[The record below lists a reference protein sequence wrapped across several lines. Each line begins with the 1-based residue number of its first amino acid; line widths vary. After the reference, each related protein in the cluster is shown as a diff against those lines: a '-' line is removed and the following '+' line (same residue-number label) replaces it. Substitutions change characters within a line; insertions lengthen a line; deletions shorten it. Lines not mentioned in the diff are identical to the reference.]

1 MFELAHRMFI
11 FRMYDNCGTL
21 HLPLLVKEVPFY
33 TKNVIRKPG
42 ELPLVELKALL
53 VRKGI
58 TFSEAIQAG
67 CWLIRTASYAIHSE
81 VSCQIRIL
89 CDTLF
94 AFP

>member
-1 MFELAHRMFI
+1 MTTHALRYNSSALNHVVII
-11 FRMYDNCGTL
+11 FVSRRMYDNCGTL

-33 TKNVIRKPG
+33 TNNVIRKPG

-58 TFSEAIQAG
+58 TFSEEIQAG

-81 VSCQIRIL
+81 
-89 CDTLF
+89 
-94 AFP
+94 